1 LFYAL
6 YLFSTAFYDLR
17 MGYASAMAWVLFVLI
32 VALTILATKLTEKRI
47 HYSG

>member
-1 LFYAL
+1 LYAL

-17 MGYASAMAWVLFVLI
+17 MGYASAMAWILFVLI
-32 VALTILATKLTEKRI
+32 VALTLVATKLMEKRI